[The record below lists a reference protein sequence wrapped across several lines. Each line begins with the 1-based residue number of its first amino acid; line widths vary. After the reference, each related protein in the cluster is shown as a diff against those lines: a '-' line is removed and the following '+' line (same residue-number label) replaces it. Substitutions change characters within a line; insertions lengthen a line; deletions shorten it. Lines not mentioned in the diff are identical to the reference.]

1 MRIVALADR
10 PPHGDLEALVH
21 RSRAAAVLCLGD
33 LDPAWIEPL
42 ERVRVPKLG
51 VYGNHDH
58 EAYMDWYGI
67 EDLHLRAAQ
76 VDGVS
81 FSGFEGCVRYKRD
94 GDHMFSQ
101 RAARRLVR
109 DLPPADVLLCHCP
122 PAGVNDDPQ
131 DRAHVGFEALREWVE
146 RHRPRHLL
154 HGHTHPHPGRIVERL
169 GDTRVHYLKGARAVA
184 LEL

>member
-109 DLPPADVLLCHCP
+109 DLPPATCCC
-122 PAGVNDDPQ
+122 ATA
-131 DRAHVGFEALREWVE
+131 R
-146 RHRPRHLL
+146 RP
-154 HGHTHPHPGRIVERL
+154 GSTT
-169 GDTRVHYLKGARAVA
+169 TRRTARTSGSRPYASGSSAIARATCSTGTPTRTPVGSSSA
-184 LEL
+184 SATRGCAT